1 MTKISIVTHRT
12 GLRTDIV
19 FHGPTDKAVD
29 FYKAFNQAGEIALFV
44 CTRADRTKKIK
55 ATEPEPEVRPPARK
69 KLL

>member
-1 MTKISIVTHRT
+1 
-12 GLRTDIV
+12 
-19 FHGPTDKAVD
+19 VD